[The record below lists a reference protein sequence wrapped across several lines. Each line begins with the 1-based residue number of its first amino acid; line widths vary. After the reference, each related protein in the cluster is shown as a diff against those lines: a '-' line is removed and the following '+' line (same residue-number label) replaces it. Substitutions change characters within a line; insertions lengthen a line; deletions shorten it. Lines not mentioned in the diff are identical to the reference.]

1 MASEGEHRDKRTK
14 TAGEDTLKHSSKTEQ
29 KMASASLNNVART
42 LRSLHKPGR
51 PLVLANVYD
60 TLSAEAVASLPSSH
74 ALATASY
81 AVARAVGTEDDDLTL
96 EQNLAAA
103 KLIGKVAAKHQKP
116 LTVDLQDAYGSRLE
130 DAIKSLIEAGAVG
143 VNLEDCDKDSGKMH
157 SVDEATNRVRRAV
170 KAATDS
176 GVPDF
181 VVNARCDTLIH
192 GGELDE
198 VVERGKKYLEAG
210 ATTVFVWGG
219 SKRGVSRAE
228 VERMVKEF
236 DGRLNVSLK
245 WTGGLTVAELAKI
258 GVARIS
264 VGPAIQFFAMAE
276 FAKKAEELLEQA
288 E

>member
-1 MASEGEHRDKRTK
+1 
-14 TAGEDTLKHSSKTEQ
+14 
-29 KMASASLNNVART
+29 MASANLNAAARS
-42 LRSLHKPGR
+42 LRSLHQPGR

-60 TLSAEAVASLPSSH
+60 ILSANTVASLPSCH

-81 AVARAVGTEDDDLTL
+81 AVARAAGTEDDDMTL
-96 EQNLAAA
+96 EQNIAAA
-103 KLIGKVAAKHQKP
+103 RGIGKVAAAHGKP
-116 LTVDLQDAYGSRLE
+116 LTVDLQDGYGDRLQE
-130 DAIKSLIEAGAVG
+130 AIQSVIQDGGAVG
-143 VNLEDCDKDSGKMH
+143 INLEDCDKDTGKMH
-157 SVDEATNRVRRAV
+157 PVDVATNRIQTAV
-170 KAATDS
+170 KTARDL

-192 GGELDE
+192 GGGMDE
-198 VVERGKKYLEAG
+198 VIERGKRYLAAG

-228 VERMVKEF
+228 VERMVREF

-245 WTGGLTVAELAKI
+245 WSQDGLSVSELAKI

-264 VGPAIQFFAMAE
+264 VGPAIQFFAMDE
-276 FAKKAEELLEQA
+276 YKKKAKELLDQA

>member
-1 MASEGEHRDKRTK
+1 MA
-14 TAGEDTLKHSSKTEQ
+14 AVN
-29 KMASASLNNVART
+29 LNTMART
-42 LRSLHKPGR
+42 FRSLHKPGR

-60 TLSAEAVASLPSSH
+60 FLSAEAVASLPSSH

-81 AVARAVGTEDDDLTL
+81 AVARAAGTEDDDMTL

-103 KLIGKVAAKHQKP
+103 RIIGKVAAKHGKP
-116 LTVDLQDAYGSRLE
+116 LTVDLQDAYGDRLE
-130 DAIKSLIEAGAVG
+130 EAIEDVIEAGAVG

-157 SVDEATNRVRRAV
+157 SVEEATSRVRRAL
-170 KAATDS
+170 KAAADA

-181 VVNARCDTLIH
+181 VVNARCDILIR
-192 GGELDE
+192 GGEMDE
-198 VVERGKKYLEAG
+198 VIERGKKYLEAG

-236 DGRLNVSLK
+236 DGRLNVSLR
-245 WTGGLTVAELAKI
+245 WTGGLAVAELAKI

-264 VGPAIQFFAMAE
+264 VGPAIQFFAVAE
-276 FAKKAEELLEQA
+276 FARKAEELLKQA